1 MKINELTETIIA
13 AAIEVHK
20 TIGPGL
26 LESAYSECLSRE
38 FAIRKIQF
46 EREKAHPIEYK
57 GVKLDCGWLPTRFLS
72 K

>member
-1 MKINELTETIIA
+1 MYDAEMKINELTESIIA

-46 EREKAHPIEYK
+46 EREKTFPSNTK
-57 GVKLDCGWLPTRFLS
+57 V
-72 K
+72 